1 LEPAEKEERQARTR
15 RLWIWAGVVLVG
27 VVWLL
32 WWRGGAWFE
41 GRQRD
46 ATQPDAP
53 VGAETPSTTPPNR
66 AQQERAART
75 WRDLLGRE
83 PEWPEDLSEPAS
95 CEQVEQDL
103 VALCR
108 EIDGWPSI
116 SDRIVGGG
124 SCSVLRQAAEELAS
138 RPPAVGGELKS
149 YPTILANVF
158 HLFRSLGRKRVVLLH
173 DMGNEATA
181 RGVDEPAA
189 MVLYRWLISREDC
202 DGESVV
208 GFRPLYEYAG
218 SLTDTL
224 GGRAFMGRRSPRQE
238 ALIGFYTL
246 LILDR
251 AVETGFNP
259 NGIDPR
265 LELGR
270 VRALLADQP
279 LLHRIGYQNTLDA
292 MDAAWRSRELPD

>member
-1 LEPAEKEERQARTR
+1 LEPAEQEERRARTR
-15 RLWIWAGVVLVG
+15 RLWIWTAVILIG

-41 GRQRD
+41 GLQGD
-46 ATQPDAP
+46 ATSSDEP
-53 VGAETPSTTPPNR
+53 VVADIPSPTPPIL
-66 AQQERAART
+66 ERQDQAART

-83 PEWPEDLSEPAS
+83 PEWPEDLSEPAN

-116 SDRIVGGG
+116 RDRIVGGG

-138 RPPAVGGELKS
+138 RPPAVSGELKS

-158 HLFRSLGRKRVVLLH
+158 HLFRSLGRKRVVLLR
-173 DMGNEATA
+173 DMVNETSV

-189 MVLYRWLISREDC
+189 MVLYRWLISRENC

-218 SLTDTL
+218 FLTDTL

-251 AVETGFNP
+251 AVETRFNP